1 MTTASTPVVN
11 TNPVVSFFSGLVS
24 DIKSFFGSAIG
35 LEVTEFVAS
44 AAGCASGLAV
54 IEEVNPSDKSGTA
67 TDIFTL
73 CSAALSLL
81 SGTIRFAYFAR
92 SASAR
97 SASAASPALA
107 RLVRS
112 SRSSAVTEFLIAV
125 STSWSVSLSGS
136 RPWNLASL

>member
-81 SGTIRFAYFAR
+81 SGTTAPTLAQIQAAFTAFKSSSSTSAYR
-92 SASAR
+92 SGGT
-97 SASAASPALA
+97 
-107 RLVRS
+107 LVRA
-112 SRSSAVTEFLIAV
+112 R
-125 STSWSVSLSGS
+125 
-136 RPWNLASL
+136 R